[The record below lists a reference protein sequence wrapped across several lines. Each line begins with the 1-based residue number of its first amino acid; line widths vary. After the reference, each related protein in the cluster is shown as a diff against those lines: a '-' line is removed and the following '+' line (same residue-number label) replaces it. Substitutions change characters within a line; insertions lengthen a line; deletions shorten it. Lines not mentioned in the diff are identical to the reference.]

1 MGQLSVYFVFPFDTP
16 PVLSFGNLSLNI
28 RNIYRNLRH
37 DNLQEEVFCM
47 AKVGVEQSLTN
58 IQQALREKGYD
69 VVELKQESDAQNCD
83 CCVVTGLDSN
93 VMGMQDTFTKGSVID
108 ANGMSADEVCQQVD
122 SRLQ

>member
-1 MGQLSVYFVFPFDTP
+1 
-16 PVLSFGNLSLNI
+16 
-28 RNIYRNLRH
+28 
-37 DNLQEEVFCM
+37 M

-58 IQQALREKGYD
+58 IQQALKDKGYD

-93 VMGMQDTFTKGSVID
+93 VMGMSDTVTKGSVID
-108 ANGMSADEVCQQVD
+108 ANGMSADEVCRQVE

>member
-16 PVLSFGNLSLNI
+16 PVLSFGNLSLTI